1 MFDIVSVELK
11 VRYSKKTCIL
21 YLGSWISGVGAR
33 NPASMQLPDWI
44 TRSYKRLNNVKET
57 SAISELTNKHPIGF

>member
-11 VRYSKKTCIL
+11 VRYSKNTCIL

-33 NPASMQLPDWI
+33 NPASMQLPDC
-44 TRSYKRLNNVKET
+44 
-57 SAISELTNKHPIGF
+57 LTAVINYYRDRDRDRCYQLLPL

>member
-33 NPASMQLPDWI
+33 NPASMQLPDCI
-44 TRSYKRLNNVKET
+44 TYEVTLKHNLNGR
-57 SAISELTNKHPIGF
+57 NK